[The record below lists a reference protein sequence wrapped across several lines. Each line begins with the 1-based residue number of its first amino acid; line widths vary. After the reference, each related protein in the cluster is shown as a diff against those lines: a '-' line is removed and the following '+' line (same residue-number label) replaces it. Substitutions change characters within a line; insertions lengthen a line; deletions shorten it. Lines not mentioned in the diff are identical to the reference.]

1 MHGLFSVEDRE
12 KEQNLEMEYHLIAWG
27 QVCDERIVHKMDQQ
41 QMWKS
46 FQIETG
52 PDSTDYLTYLTLLGR
67 LHDII
72 MKLCTLQKKW
82 DSKLGTV
89 TGWPE
94 LVRSTKYKQLSTDWL
109 IREDWRSTWIHD
121 QHSTD
126 FMHWSV
132 FVLFW
137 GSSCTPRPCDNRA
150 GSSGRFMDPKNQG
163 TAVFCFRCHNR
174 KGLLSLGCQHQHL
187 LFLPFKFQ
195 HLRRGA
201 LWVETRLAHC
211 MESCIFPKTVCRLFM

>member
-72 MKLCTLQKKW
+72 MKLCTL
-82 DSKLGTV
+82 
-89 TGWPE
+89 
-94 LVRSTKYKQLSTDWL
+94 
-109 IREDWRSTWIHD
+109 
-121 QHSTD
+121 
-126 FMHWSV
+126 
-132 FVLFW
+132 
-137 GSSCTPRPCDNRA
+137 
-150 GSSGRFMDPKNQG
+150 
-163 TAVFCFRCHNR
+163 
-174 KGLLSLGCQHQHL
+174 
-187 LFLPFKFQ
+187 
-195 HLRRGA
+195 
-201 LWVETRLAHC
+201 
-211 MESCIFPKTVCRLFM
+211 